1 VRTSG
6 QRSRPGSSYFLPS
19 TTSPCTSMIWCTI
32 AAPGPTLPVPISLSS
47 IYRDWQAGHG
57 LDWRTETKHDYHG
70 AVLALSSA
78 FLFGA
83 STPIAKLLLGI
94 TDPLLLAGLLYLGS
108 GAGLALVATGGRSL
122 GLGRSEAPLRARDL
136 PWLGAIV
143 LFGGILGPAL
153 LMWGLTLTSASTGTL
168 LLNTEGLATMAIA
181 WVVFRENVDRRIFL
195 GAMAILAGAVVLSWP
210 KAAATGPQLS
220 WGSVLIVLACVAWG
234 IDNNLTRKLSAADP
248 LQIAMTKG
256 LAAGAVNLALALAGG
271 APSPGL
277 TTIAAAAAV
286 GFFGYGV
293 SLVFFVL
300 GLRHLGAARTG
311 AYFSTA
317 PFIGAALALP
327 LFGETPTLAL
337 IAAALLMGIGVYLHL
352 ADAHDHEHLHE
363 PLEHEHRHVHDIHHQ
378 HEHAPE
384 VPAGEP
390 HSHWHRHP
398 RVLHKHPH
406 YPDLHHRHQHEHA

>member
-1 VRTSG
+1 MSNLTHDRRLHG
-6 QRSRPGSSYFLPS
+6 
-19 TTSPCTSMIWCTI
+19 
-32 AAPGPTLPVPISLSS
+32 GPL
-47 IYRDWQAGHG
+47 
-57 LDWRTETKHDYHG
+57 
-70 AVLALSSA
+70 LALGSA

-83 STPIAKLLLGI
+83 STPIAKLLLGT

-122 GLGRSEAPLRARDL
+122 GVVRSEAPLRARDL
-136 PWLGAIV
+136 PWLAAIV

-153 LMWGLTLTSASTGTL
+153 LMFGLTLAPASSGAL

-181 WVVFRENVDRRIFL
+181 WLVFRENVDRRIFL
-195 GAMAILAGAVVLSWP
+195 GAMAILAGAVLLSWP
-210 KAAATGPQLS
+210 EGGITSSQLD
-220 WGSVLIVLACVAWG
+220 WGSMLIVLACVCWG

-248 LQIAMTKG
+248 LQIAMVKG
-256 LAAGAVNLALALAGG
+256 LVAGTVNLALALARG
-271 APSPGL
+271 APLPGV
-277 TTIAAAAAV
+277 TTVGVAAAV

-293 SLVFFVL
+293 SLVLFVL

-327 LFGETPTLAL
+327 LFGEPLTLPL
-337 IAAALLMGIGVYLHL
+337 IGAALLMGIGVYLHL
-352 ADAHDHEHLHE
+352 AETHEHEHLHE
-363 PLEHEHRHVHDIHHQ
+363 PLGHEHGHVHDAHHQ
-378 HEHAPE
+378 HRHAPDDS
-384 VPAGEP
+384 AGEP
-390 HSHWHRHP
+390 HSHWHQHP